1 MIDTT
6 VNIWPD
12 LFDALEDASRWA
24 GVARREMISSL
35 LNMVSRRERRSFR
48 CWMRVRYQKRDGMHP
63 WRRIH
68 VRFRDDE
75 YEFALDLRKVRKM
88 SVSFLLSYAIEK
100 YLVEIRGESG
110 GYTDNYHY
118 RNYAILNIFI
128 EDVSCWIFCWGIPPK
143 IPDFLP
149 MLR

>member
-6 VNIWPD
+6 VNLRPD
-12 LFDALEDASRWA
+12 QLDALNDASRKA

-48 CWMRVRYQKRDGMHP
+48 CWERVRYQKREGERP

-68 VRFRDDE
+68 VRFREDE

-88 SVSFLLSYAIEK
+88 SVSFLLSYAIK
-100 YLVEIRGESG
+100 KFLGEIYRESG
-110 GYTDNYHY
+110 GYTDNYRY

-128 EDVSCWIFCWGIPPK
+128 EDVSCWIFCWGIPPE
-143 IPDFLP
+143 IPEFLP
-149 MLR
+149 LYG

>member
-6 VNIWPD
+6 VNIRPD
-12 LFDALEDASRWA
+12 LLGALEDASRRA

-48 CWMRVRYQKRDGMHP
+48 CWVRVRYQKMEGERP

-68 VRFRDDE
+68 MRFRDDE

-100 YLVEIRGESG
+100 YLSEIHGESG
-110 GYTDNYHY
+110 EYTDNYRY

-143 IPDFLP
+143 IPRYRL
-149 MLR
+149 